1 MFIFIHYHS
10 IWTTFLPVKSEK
22 KMLCIFAHS
31 LVGIFRINSS
41 VFELQRFDAQPI
53 QNIASNA
60 LYDWMAQSV
69 WFNTMH
75 LIYWRSVCV
84 RSIPSSIMPDQLIN
98 VLCTSIPM
106 ILLLFSIF
114 FHIDDQLP
122 CYNNN
127 KQIRIQQISHGNVY
141 FLHQLNHKIQC
152 LVFVFI
158 CIFF

>member
-1 MFIFIHYHS
+1 
-10 IWTTFLPVKSEK
+10 
-22 KMLCIFAHS
+22 MLCIFAHS

-114 FHIDDQLP
+114 FFISTIN
-122 CYNNN
+122 YRVIIIIN
-127 KQIRIQQISHGNVY
+127 KYAFNKFPMVM
-141 FLHQLNHKIQC
+141 
-152 LVFVFI
+152 
-158 CIFF
+158 CIFCINLTIKYNAWFLFLSAFFSSLCISTVMRKTFN